1 MISCTLNGKKYTV
14 DFVSGRALREMEP
27 AAQMYGRIVAISNA
41 ALKGEVPEDA
51 KNLSIS
57 EALDVMIRWFCLL
70 FGNQF
75 TPDDV
80 LDYYPVDRMRH
91 DIGSED
97 GGSGDASILTLPDFI
112 YSTYNSLLEGGW
124 RMSEIDGMDML
135 GFLRV
140 RAWSARKEKE
150 KKQPRHAYIDQVWQS
165 LKP

>member
-51 KNLSIS
+51 KNLSIG

-80 LDYYPVDRMRH
+80 LDYYPVDRMMH
-91 DIGSED
+91 DIALALMAVQAQTTE
-97 GGSGDASILTLPDFI
+97 ILDEFPTKAAKMEETETL
-112 YSTYNSLLEGGW
+112 
-124 RMSEIDGMDML
+124 
-135 GFLRV
+135 
-140 RAWSARKEKE
+140 
-150 KKQPRHAYIDQVWQS
+150 QS
-165 LKP
+165 

>member
-51 KNLSIS
+51 KNLSIG

-70 FGNQF
+70 FCNQF

-80 LDYYPVDRMRH
+80 LDYYPVDRMMH
-91 DIGSED
+91 DIALALMAVQTQTTE
-97 GGSGDASILTLPDFI
+97 ILDEFPTKAAKMEEVETL
-112 YSTYNSLLEGGW
+112 
-124 RMSEIDGMDML
+124 
-135 GFLRV
+135 
-140 RAWSARKEKE
+140 
-150 KKQPRHAYIDQVWQS
+150 QS
-165 LKP
+165 

>member
-51 KNLSIS
+51 KNLSVG

-80 LDYYPVDRMRH
+80 LDYYPVDRMMH
-91 DIGSED
+91 DIALALMAVQTQTTE
-97 GGSGDASILTLPDFI
+97 ILDEFPTKAAK
-112 YSTYNSLLEGGW
+112 TE
-124 RMSEIDGMDML
+124 E
-135 GFLRV
+135 
-140 RAWSARKEKE
+140 AET
-150 KKQPRHAYIDQVWQS
+150 HQS
-165 LKP
+165 